1 MKEKLDKYIKQHS
14 LFKKEDKLL
23 LAISGGADSVALAYL
38 LEALKYNFCLGH
50 CNFGLRGKESDNDEV
65 FVKNLAKK
73 LNVEC
78 VTKNFDTQ
86 NISTKNKVSIQMAAR
101 DLRYQ
106 WFEELRLKLD
116 CNFIVT
122 AHHRDD
128 DIETFFINLLRGT
141 GIKGMLGIHPK
152 KGNVIRP
159 LLFARKNEIYDFLK
173 ENKIEYREDSSNKEE
188 KYIRNKIRLQLIP
201 LLEDINPSI
210 KETITKEMGYLNDVF
225 RIYEDQIEGK
235 RKLFMAGDNGDDL
248 HTIRISSLRG
258 LKDMNEVKIYLYEF
272 LKPFGFSDVNAII
285 KGFSSQSGKK
295 FFSKTHQLLI
305 DRELV
310 FITKINQEISLEC
323 EIEDTAEEMI
333 YPVKMGFSKS
343 DDKTII
349 NDSDIAQFD
358 FDKLK
363 FPLILRKWK
372 NGDKFM
378 PLGMKQFKKL
388 SDFFIDEKFTL
399 IEKQQQWL
407 LCSGGDIMWVIGSRI
422 DERFKISENTK
433 KVYIVQL
440 LKESNV

>member
-1 MKEKLDKYIKQHS
+1 MKKKLDKYIKQNH
-14 LFKKEDKLL
+14 LFKREDKLL

-38 LEALKYNFCLGH
+38 LKELNCNFIMAH
-50 CNFGLRGKESDNDEV
+50 CNFGLRKQESDSDDV

-78 VTKNFDTQ
+78 VTNNFDTQ
-86 NISTKNKVSIQMAAR
+86 TFATENKISIQMAAR

-122 AHHRDD
+122 AHHQDD

-159 LLFARKNEIYDFLK
+159 LLFARKDEIYDFLK

-201 LLEDINPSI
+201 LLEEINPSI
-210 KETITKEMGYLNDVF
+210 KETLI
-225 RIYEDQIEGK
+225 
-235 RKLFMAGDNGDDL
+235 
-248 HTIRISSLRG
+248 
-258 LKDMNEVKIYLYEF
+258 KDMDYLSGISKIYNTQINKQKERLLKQEGSYFTIPIVELEKLNPMPTYLYEF
-272 LKPFGFSDVNAII
+272 LKPFGFLRVNDISIALQ
-285 KGFSSQSGKK
+285 KQSGKQ
-295 FFSKTHQLLI
+295 FFSATHRLII
-305 DRELV
+305 DRK
-310 FITKINQEISLEC
+310 KIIIQAIRENEKLEIQIDKNDKECFSPIHLRFSLSGN
-323 EIEDTAEEMI
+323 IAI
-333 YPVKMGFSKS
+333 Q
-343 DDKTII
+343 
-349 NDSDIAQFD
+349 NDVNIAMLD

-363 FPLILRKWK
+363 FPLVLRKWK

-388 SDFFIDEKFTL
+388 SDFFIDEKFSL

-407 LCSGGDIMWVIGSRI
+407 LCSGDEIIWALGSRI
-422 DERFKISENTK
+422 DERFKISGNTK

-440 LKESNV
+440 LKE